1 MSSLKK
7 EAVVAPGEWTPWEEK
22 RTSNGKTGEM
32 KPSRDLRK
40 EEQVVHR

>member
-1 MSSLKK
+1 LEIEHYRRKK
-7 EAVVAPGEWTPWEEK
+7 KPN
-22 RTSNGKTGEM
+22 NGKEGEM